1 MKSFSKFSLVF
12 LFSLLFFITACD
24 PDDDKDIDQRDKF
37 LGAWNCTETSSQNPN
52 PITFQVSI
60 SKDEL
65 TENEINLSN
74 FYHLGFEEKTRILVN
89 FSDLSIPQQLVC
101 NLTVSGS
108 GAYSQ
113 SKVNLIY
120 YVNDGADIDT
130 VNALL
135 AK

>member
-1 MKSFSKFSLVF
+1 MKYHTKISLIF
-12 LFSLLFFITACD
+12 LFSLLVLLIACD
-24 PDDDKDIDQRDKF
+24 PDDDENIDQRDKY

-65 TENEINLSN
+65 TENEIKLSN
-74 FYHLGFEEKTRILVN
+74 FYHLGFEEKTRIIVD
-89 FSDLSIPQQLVC
+89 FSDLSIPQQTVC
-101 NLTVSGS
+101 NLTVTGS
-108 GAYSQ
+108 GAYTQ
-113 SKVNLIY
+113 NKVNLIY